1 MAGTGV
7 GAPTGRALT
16 PSSAPAA
23 PVIATTAGTPG
34 STIARVTFGRMQEAA
49 GAAEATC
56 GSVRRHFSIGGSP
69 LELCFAG
76 PALLPLAR
84 ALEHLS
90 SVPAD
95 GAALRVQ
102 LWDTAS
108 SEVPAVP
115 LPRDVPAVEGNDGLA
130 IRSIVQQPPLSMSLF
145 SPQPPEAVYW
155 IRDAGTLT
163 LREHSSPL
171 REILHW
177 WQWQRGRQLVHAGAV
192 AVGEDGVL
200 IAGVSGSGKSTS
212 TLACLLEGL
221 DYVGDDHVLLA
232 DEGEPTIYSVYN
244 TAKLHPDHART
255 FPRLWPHIANPEAL
269 DVGKA
274 LWFVQDLAP
283 ERLRR
288 RIRAK
293 AVVVP
298 RVGSG
303 WTTRFQAISPGAAL
317 LALAPSTII
326 QLRGVDDRA
335 FAWMARFVARLPCY
349 RLELGREPASIADA
363 VRELIAR

>member
-1 MAGTGV
+1 MTTSPGTR
-7 GAPTGRALT
+7 GRI
-16 PSSAPAA
+16 SADVA
-23 PVIATTAGTPG
+23 
-34 STIARVTFGRMQEAA
+34 FGRIQEAA
-49 GAAEATC
+49 RAAEATC
-56 GSVRRHFSIGGSP
+56 GPIHRRFSIGGSP
-69 LELCFAG
+69 LDLCFAG
-76 PALLPLAR
+76 PALLPLTR

-90 SVPAD
+90 SAPAD
-95 GAALRVQ
+95 GVPLRVQ
-102 LWDTAS
+102 LWDTVS
-108 SEVPAVP
+108 SGVPTVP
-115 LPRDVPAVEGNDGLA
+115 PPSDERTVNGDEGLA
-130 IRSIVQQPPLSMSLF
+130 IRSIVQQQPLSMSLF
-145 SPQPPEAVYW
+145 SSQAPEAVYW
-155 IRDAGTLT
+155 IHDATALT

-177 WQWQRGRQLVHAGAV
+177 WQWQLGRQFVHAGAV
-192 AVGEDGVL
+192 GVGEDGVL

-244 TAKLHPDHART
+244 AAKLHPDHART

-274 LWFVQDLAP
+274 LWFVHDLAP
-283 ERLRR
+283 ARLRR

-298 RVGSG
+298 LVGSG
-303 WTTRFQAISPGAAL
+303 RTTRSQAISPGAAL

-326 QLRGVDDRA
+326 QLRGVSDSA